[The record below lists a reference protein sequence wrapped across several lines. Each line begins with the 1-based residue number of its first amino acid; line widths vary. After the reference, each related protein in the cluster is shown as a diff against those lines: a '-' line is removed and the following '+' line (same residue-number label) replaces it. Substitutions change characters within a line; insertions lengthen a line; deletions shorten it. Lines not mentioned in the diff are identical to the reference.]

1 MPFAFYPK
9 RNPMKAFWRA
19 GFLAIASVLVTAGSA
34 WAADRITFSYGL
46 LEQSISIQSLKVYA
60 QEGRITEEL
69 RIYTRHLND
78 KQLQQLRQLLQAKAD
93 LPPVAVSQF
102 LYTETGETLLNRL
115 GQVVRTESNL
125 PGFYAL
131 RSALIQS
138 AAAPDGLTVVN
149 TLEKFPISSIR
160 VDLPRA
166 LRIFGNLE
174 TLIRQTQ
181 QAITLIQRQADSEAQ
196 AIAPVEFATLPDLR
210 SPGSFTSEKYT
221 IQLNDR
227 HRQRSFPADI
237 YLPLSATQQAV
248 PNAPLIVISHGLG
261 SDRESFAYLAQQLAS
276 YGFAVAVPEHPGS
289 NAEQLQAL
297 ISGRANQV
305 TPPEEFINRPLD
317 IQFLLNVLQRRSR
330 NDPRFAGRIN
340 VQQVGVVGQSFGGYT
355 ALALAGAK
363 LDFQQLATDCTAS
376 SESLNLSLLLQCRA
390 LDLPQSNI
398 PTLKDDRVKAIIAIN
413 PVGSSLFGKA
423 SFASIQIPTLII
435 GGGADTVA
443 PALLEQVQP
452 FTWLQTPD
460 KYLLLL
466 TRGTHFSTIA
476 PPDADAKAVPLPPE
490 VLGPDPTLAQ
500 LYIRAIGVAF
510 FNTYITHQPNYKP
523 YLSASYAQLL
533 SQPTLPIS
541 LVRSLTADQLAKVFQ
556 NQVFQNQSGTPT
568 LLTPAPA
575 EPNARIPQQP

>member
-1 MPFAFYPK
+1 
-9 RNPMKAFWRA
+9 MKAFWRA
-19 GFLAIASVLVTAGSA
+19 SFLAIISVIVTAGSA
-34 WAADRITFSYGL
+34 WAADRVTFSYGL
-46 LEQSISIQSLKVYA
+46 LERSISVESLKIYA
-60 QEGRITEEL
+60 QEGRVTTDL
-69 RIYTRHLND
+69 RKYTRYLND
-78 KQLQQLRQLLQAKAD
+78 QQLQQLRQLLQAKAE
-93 LPPVAVSQF
+93 LSPVAVSQF

-138 AAAPDGLTVVN
+138 AAEPDGLTVVN
-149 TLEKFPISSIR
+149 TLEKFPISSVRI
-160 VDLPRA
+160 DLPRA

-181 QAITLIQRQADSEAQ
+181 QAITLIQQQADSEAQ
-196 AIAPVEFATLPDLR
+196 AIAPVEFAALPDLR
-210 SPGSFTSEKYT
+210 SLGSFTSEKYT

-237 YLPLSATQQAV
+237 YLPLSASQQAV

-261 SDRESFAYLAQQLAS
+261 SDRGSFAYLAYQLAS

-289 NAEQLQAL
+289 NADQLQAL

-355 ALALAGAK
+355 ALALAGAN
-363 LDFQQLATDCTAS
+363 LDFQQLAADCTAS

-398 PTLKDDRVKAIIAIN
+398 PVLKDDRVKAIIAIN
-413 PVGSSLFGKA
+413 PVGSSLFGQA
-423 SFASIQIPTLII
+423 SFASIQIPTLITS
-435 GGGADTVA
+435 GGADTVA

-460 KYLLLL
+460 KYLLLI

-476 PPDADAKAVPLPPE
+476 PPDADANAVPLPPE
-490 VLGPDPTLAQ
+490 AIGPDPTLAQ
-500 LYIRAIGVAF
+500 LYIKAIGVAF
-510 FNTYITHQPNYKP
+510 FNTYIAHQPNYKP

-533 SQPTLPIS
+533 SRPTLPIS
-541 LVRSLTADQLAKVFQ
+541 LVRSLTADQLAKIS
-556 NQVFQNQSGTPT
+556 QNQSGATTSSP
-568 LLTPAPA
+568 PAPP
-575 EPNARIPQQP
+575 ENPNARTPEQP